1 VKGVSLLVYDIDN
14 KDVVTTVDELSDVI
28 RKRNYKAIVED
39 ES

>member
-1 VKGVSLLVYDIDN
+1 MKGVSLLVYDIDN